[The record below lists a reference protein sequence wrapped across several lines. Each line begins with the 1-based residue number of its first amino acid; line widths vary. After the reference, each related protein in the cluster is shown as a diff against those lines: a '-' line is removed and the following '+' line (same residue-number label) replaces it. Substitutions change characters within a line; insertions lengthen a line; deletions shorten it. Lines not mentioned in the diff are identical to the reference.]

1 MITYPALKAKMGSW
15 DYFIVRM
22 SMRELAESVKLAH
35 DVHDDKT
42 LATAIQRVLREGRA
56 HKDIIP
62 YLKYQEDRFFGSI
75 VVAALGGKPLWQPV
89 NMQNQEGVGLAAQD
103 ERLTDSFGI
112 LAFNGTQDYYALDG
126 QHRLYAIKALVDP
139 ANPESLGAPPGF
151 KNEEVSVIVV
161 MPNRDETED
170 EFLIRYRRLFGNL
183 NRYAKP
189 MDKATNIIMDED
201 DAFAIITRRLI
212 SEHPHFKWD
221 GVQKES
227 ERIDC
232 QSSSG
237 NLKNGSPHFTS
248 LVTLYELTK
257 ELLSSQ
263 SRTNL
268 GWDDEGKRMEEL
280 ERFRPS
286 DETLDLLYDELSA
299 IWDGLLDALPGLS
312 DEPHLSRHSDIEEG
326 AFDEGSDFAY
336 MRPQTQRVVAQLAR
350 TLIDRT
356 LLPEEASDA
365 LRVAEALAP
374 LGDLNWELHGVPWR
388 HVLYV
393 PTETDEVRLAGDMTR
408 WKMRGDERRPS
419 NNLCMNILRWQLGID
434 TLDADGVNDLR
445 GSWEQ
450 ILATLPIDEGRAYV
464 DGMWAEIEAGV
475 LR

>member
-1 MITYPALKAKMGSW
+1 MITYPALKAEMGSW
-15 DYFIVRM
+15 RYFIVRM

-75 VVAALGGKPLWQPV
+75 VVAAINGNPIWQPV
-89 NMQNQEGVGLAAQD
+89 DMQDQEGVGLAGRD
-103 ERLTDSFGI
+103 ERLKDSFGI
-112 LAFNGTQDYYALDG
+112 LAFDGTQDYYALDG

-139 ANPESLGAPPGF
+139 SNPASLGAPSGF

-161 MPNRDETED
+161 MPNEHESQD

-221 GVQKES
+221 GVQKDS

-232 QSSSG
+232 KSSSG
-237 NLKNGSPHFTS
+237 SLKKGSPHFTS
-248 LVTLYELTK
+248 LVTLYELTRD
-257 ELLSSQ
+257 LLDSQ
-263 SRTNL
+263 SRRNL
-268 GWDDEGKRMEEL
+268 GWDGDGKSQDDL
-280 ERFRPS
+280 QRFRPS

-299 IWDGLLDALPGLS
+299 IWDGLLDALPGLA
-312 DEPHLSRHSDIEEG
+312 DEPHLKRHTDLEEG
-326 AFDEGSDFAY
+326 GFEAGSDYAY
-336 MRPQTQRVVAQLAR
+336 MRPQTQRLVAQIAR
-350 TLIDRT
+350 LLIDKE
-356 LLPEEASDA
+356 LLPEQASDA
-365 LRVAEALAP
+365 ALVAEALAP

-393 PTETDEVRLAGDMTR
+393 PTGKEEIRVMEDMTQ
-408 WKMRGDERRPS
+408 WKMRGDERPAS
-419 NNLCMNILRWQLGID
+419 NSICMQILLWQVGAATQD
-434 TLDADGVNDLR
+434 EDGLNELR
-445 GSWEQ
+445 GKWEQ
-450 ILATLPIDEGRAYV
+450 ILATLPFDEGLPYV
-464 DGMWAEIEAGV
+464 DSMWAEIEAGV